1 MLVDPFVLQ
10 ISQQA
15 MLDNLDKEWKESE
28 FNSKQ
33 KLINCI

>member
-1 MLVDPFVLQ
+1 MLQ

-15 MLDNLDKEWKESE
+15 MLDNLDKEWKETE

-33 KLINCI
+33 TLIDYI